1 MNNTIGPASGEAGFF
16 LDFQGLNKL
25 RADAR
30 HDSPKAV
37 HAAARQFE
45 ALFLQMMLKSMRK
58 ATEGFQSGLFSNDQT
73 RFYQGLADQQL
84 ALSLSRDT
92 GMGLAKLLVQQLD
105 GHRNG
110 KSAAAARTGG
120 AIPLHR
126 PDKGFPLRRR
136 AGIPLHRPA
145 SGRTVTA
152 SPTPVTP
159 VTPVTAATA
168 ARAPGATVP
177 TGGPLGFVRRIWP
190 LARAAGA
197 ALGVGPA
204 VLVAQAALE
213 TGWGRALVRHPDGR
227 STHNLFGIKAG
238 PAWSGPT
245 AAVPTVEYRD
255 GVASRGVDR
264 FRAYGSYAESFADYV
279 RLLRTDPRYR
289 AALAGATDPGAFTA
303 ALQEAG
309 YATDPHYARKIQRV
323 LQGATLQNALAAL
336 KVGDGRPLI

>member
-1 MNNTIGPASGEAGFF
+1 MNNAIGPVSGEASFF

-37 HAAARQFE
+37 RAAARQFE

-58 ATEGFQSGLFSNDQT
+58 ATEGFQSGLLSNDQT

-110 KSAAAARTGG
+110 KSAVATHTGG

-145 SGRTVTA
+145 AGRTVTA
-152 SPTPVTP
+152 LPTPVT
-159 VTPVTAATA
+159 ATA
-168 ARAPGATVP
+168 ARAPGATAP
-177 TGGPLGFVRRIWP
+177 ASGPRGFVRTIWP

-213 TGWGRALVRHPDGR
+213 TGWGRALTRHPDGR

-309 YATDPHYARKIQRV
+309 YATDPHYAREIQRV
-323 LQGATLQNALAAL
+323 LQGATLRDALAAL
-336 KVGDGRPLI
+336 KADNEQPLI